1 MLELKVRN
9 MCYMLIIANNLE
21 NTILAGVEIQ
31 PTGASP
37 SNSLFKSATQELN
50 LAEVRFSFNFFFVL
64 AN

>member
-1 MLELKVRN
+1 

-50 LAEVRFSFNFFFVL
+50 LNVAEVRFSFNFFFVL

>member
-1 MLELKVRN
+1 MLELKVRT

-31 PTGASP
+31 PTGVSP

>member
-1 MLELKVRN
+1 MLI
-9 MCYMLIIANNLE
+9 IIANNLE

-31 PTGASP
+31 PTGVSP